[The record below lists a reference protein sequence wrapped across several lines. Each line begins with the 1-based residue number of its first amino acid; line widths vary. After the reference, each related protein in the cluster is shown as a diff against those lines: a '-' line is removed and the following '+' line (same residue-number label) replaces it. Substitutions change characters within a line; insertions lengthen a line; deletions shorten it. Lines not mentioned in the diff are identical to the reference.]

1 MLELVASGSVERG
14 WLDTQARDMT
24 SSLRRDLRATSGAGV
39 AILVK
44 AGGPAHLAGLRP
56 GDIITKIGDRLVS
69 NSLEAMETIAQ
80 LPSGVAFQVFGSRIG
95 EAINV
100 QIFVYRRPREISRR
114 LKIKLPP

>member
-14 WLDTQARDMT
+14 WLDIQARDMT
-24 SSLRRDLRATSGAGV
+24 SSLRRDLRATSGAGI
-39 AILVK
+39 AIL

-69 NSLEAMETIAQ
+69 NSVEAMETIAQ
-80 LPSGVAFQVFGSRIG
+80 LPSGVAVKVFGSRMG

-100 QIFVYRRPREISRR
+100 QVFVSRRPREISGR
-114 LKIKLPP
+114 L